1 MDNARIAASAI
12 LMLIF
17 SGAIQGCGTDVA
29 DPVDGVTAD
38 TGTTSECPAVPCPT
52 GESCVGGTCIV
63 VEGCLD
69 EDGDGFGIGCDPGD
83 DCDDSDGE
91 RFPGAAEVC
100 NEKDDDCDFFTDEDG
115 VCNPC
120 NPSCTPGE
128 SECSGERIVRC
139 DDSNG
144 CAEWASPVACPG
156 GLSCAAGACVET
168 CTDADGDGFPVSCPG
183 EREDCDDTNAQT
195 YPRAFEI
202 CDGEDNDCD
211 DRVDES
217 GACDNPCDE
226 DECTVG
232 ESICTSDATSTIAC
246 IASGNGCAQ
255 YDAPRLCGSSRS
267 CVDGT
272 CTDDVICVDPDG
284 DGRGPG
290 CGPGDDCRG
299 ADPTSYVG
307 AVEVCD
313 GVDNDCDGVA
323 DNGGVCAS
331 CTPAS
336 AAAPVALT
344 GGATYRV
351 SCGGLEYFSIPAT
364 DGTVSAVVASTGGRL
379 SADLGTLSG
388 GTFTASDSGTD
399 LGIGTAMLGTP
410 GANAAIRVNA
420 PAGTAYVVSYASS
433 TACNPDSLEP
443 NNAPAAGTPVGR
455 LPFAASGTVCGADN
469 DFFEV
474 EVTPG
479 QVLSVVTAYEGSST
493 GDLIP
498 KVWRNGAEV
507 SLALTGE
514 FNDSGFANGRHTHF
528 RVDLPGTYVV
538 GVRGRIATAAN
549 EYALT
554 IAAATVSCSDDAAE
568 VIDGLDDDTI
578 GSSRSLASGAT
589 TTSTICPGDIDVID
603 IGTLA
608 AGQNYEGTLTVAAG
622 LTDID
627 FFVVRDSLRSVF
639 HDGIEDGT
647 TTTFSSNVSSA
658 GHYYVVIFGR
668 DSSVTGGYS
677 YTHTVR

>member
-17 SGAIQGCGTDVA
+17 SGAIQGCGTEVA
-29 DPVDGVTAD
+29 APFDGVTD
-38 TGTTSECPAVPCPT
+38 TGTIGECPGVPCPT
-52 GESCVGGTCIV
+52 GESCVGGACVAI
-63 VEGCLD
+63 EGCLD
-69 EDGDGFGIGCDPGD
+69 DDGDGFGFGCDPGD
-83 DCDDSDGE
+83 DCDDTDAA

-100 NEKDDDCDFFTDEDG
+100 NDLDDDCDFFTDEEG

-156 GLSCAAGACVET
+156 GLSCAAGECIET

-183 EREDCDDTNAQT
+183 EREDCDDSNPQSF
-195 YPRAFEI
+195 PRAFEL

-211 DRVDES
+211 GRADES
-217 GACDNPCDE
+217 GVCDTTCEEN
-226 DECTVG
+226 ECVVG
-232 ESICTSDATSTIAC
+232 TTICSSDATSAIAC
-246 IASGNGCAQ
+246 IATGNGCAQ
-255 YDAPRLCGSSRS
+255 YDSPRLCGTGRS
-267 CVDGT
+267 CVAGG
-272 CTDDVICVDPDG
+272 CVENVVCADPDG

-290 CGPGDDCRG
+290 CGPGGDCRG
-299 ADPTSYVG
+299 ADPNSYVG

-313 GVDNDCDGVA
+313 GVDNDCDGVV

-331 CTPAS
+331 CTPA
-336 AAAPVALT
+336 AAGSPMPLA

-351 SCGGLEYFSIPAT
+351 SCGGLEHFSIPSTA
-364 DGTVSAVVASTGGRL
+364 GAVSVVVASTGGRL
-379 SADLGTLSG
+379 AADLGTLSG
-388 GTFTASDSGTD
+388 GTFSVTDSGTD
-399 LGIGTAMLGTP
+399 FGVGTSMLGTP
-410 GANAAIRVNA
+410 GANAAVRVNA
-420 PAGTAYVVSYASS
+420 PAGTAYVVAYASS
-433 TACNPDSLEP
+433 SGCSADSMEP
-443 NNAPAAGTPVGR
+443 NNAPAAGTPAGR
-455 LPFAASGTVCGADN
+455 LPLAASATICAGDL

-479 QVLSVVTAYEGSST
+479 QVLSVAAAYEGSST

-514 FNDSGFANGRHTHF
+514 FNASGFADGRHTHF

-538 GVRGRIATAAN
+538 GVRGRIAAAAN
-549 EYALT
+549 EYALAIT
-554 IAAATVSCSDDAAE
+554 TATVACSDDASE
-568 VIDGLDDDTI
+568 TTDGLDDDTI
-578 GSSRSLASGAT
+578 GTSRGLANGST
-589 TTSTICPGDIDVID
+589 TNATICPGDMDIID
-603 IGTLA
+603 IGNLA
-608 AGQNYEGTLTVAAG
+608 DGQSYEGTLTVAAG

-639 HDGIEDGT
+639 HDGIGDDPR
-647 TTTFSSNVSSA
+647 TTFTSNVSSA

-668 DSSVTGGYS
+668 DPTVTGAYTYS
-677 YTHTVR
+677 HTIR